1 MKWPD
6 KTVRKFAT
14 YLIFLFHFAFSSID
28 CKFWTYVLSSKQ
40 CWLKT
45 DKTDTEDVSQNFIS
59 GPKSC
64 DELSQEFETCPPVD
78 GIWSQWTA
86 WNSECQKSDEDSNV
100 WRKSRTRTCTDPEP
114 KYNGLPCCF
123 NRKNY
128 GGNVIKT
135 LQNIEDKTKCQ
146 EKCSEFIG
154 KEHDDKLKNA
164 DPLF

>member
-1 MKWPD
+1 MTWQNSQKICYISD
-6 KTVRKFAT
+6 F
-14 YLIFLFHFAFSSID
+14 FLFHFAFSSID
-28 CKFWTYVLSSKQ
+28 CKSWTYVLSSKQ

-86 WNSECQKSDEDSNV
+86 WNSECQKSDEDDNV

-114 KYNGLPCCF
+114 EFNGLPCCF

-128 GGNVIKT
+128 EGNVIKT
-135 LQNIEDKTKCQ
+135 EFNIENETKCQ
-146 EKCSEFIG
+146 EKCSAFMG
-154 KEHDDKLKNA
+154 KEHDEELKNA

>member
-1 MKWPD
+1 MP
-6 KTVRKFAT
+6 
-14 YLIFLFHFAFSSID
+14 
-28 CKFWTYVLSSKQ
+28 SSKT
-40 CWLKT
+40 CYLKN
-45 DKTDTEDVSQNFIS
+45 DIIDTEDVSPNHIS

-64 DELSQEFETCPPVD
+64 DDLNLEFETCPPVD

-86 WNSECQKSDEDSNV
+86 WDSECQKSDEDNNI
-100 WRKSRTRTCTDPEP
+100 WRKSRTRTCTHPEP

-146 EKCSEFIG
+146 EKCSKFIG
-154 KEHDDKLKNA
+154 REHNDELENV
-164 DPLF
+164 DPFF